1 MRTYDPIL
9 LPSSTPL
16 LPRVTRGSP
25 AIAGVRTR
33 IGQARALAAA
43 SSQGGA
49 EASGGA
55 GAGGAEGEVGAGSG
69 PRLVIYS
76 REGCCLCD
84 GLKEKIDTALMMGTE
99 SSALEGLQIEEGGRG
114 GGGGKG
120 ERLGDGVGMMGERKR
135 GRSVGEGQD
144 GAAAEW
150 VGEHRGS
157 ESTVGRRAVQVEVRD
172 ITARQ
177 EWMEAYQYEI
187 PVMMRV
193 TVDQSGNAVETL
205 TTLIP
210 RQSLRASVERVRK
223 ALETL
228 IPRQSIRA
236 SVERVRKALEVNS
249 LVNPPFHFP
258 TSLLPPTP
266 SSPPDPHS
274 PPVTPGISGASEEG
288 TRDPHSPPVTP
299 GISGASEEGTRDPHS
314 PPVTAG
320 ISGASEEDTRG
331 RILKLKLRPASSLCT
346 CSQCQ
351 LP

>member
-120 ERLGDGVGMMGERKR
+120 ERLGDGVGMMGERR
-135 GRSVGEGQD
+135 GEGVL
-144 GAAAEW
+144 GKIKAALLLS
-150 VGEHRGS
+150 GS
-157 ESTVGRRAVQVEVRD
+157 ESSAGRGARHNSEAGVDGGISVRD

-205 TTLIP
+205 IP

-223 ALETL
+223 VLE
-228 IPRQSIRA
+228 A
-236 SVERVRKALEVNS
+236 NS
-249 LVNPPFHFP
+249 
-258 TSLLPPTP
+258 
-266 SSPPDPHS
+266 
-274 PPVTPGISGASEEG
+274 
-288 TRDPHSPPVTP
+288 
-299 GISGASEEGTRDPHS
+299 
-314 PPVTAG
+314 
-320 ISGASEEDTRG
+320 
-331 RILKLKLRPASSLCT
+331 
-346 CSQCQ
+346 
-351 LP
+351 

>member
-33 IGQARALAAA
+33 MGQARALAAA

-99 SSALEGLQIEEGGRG
+99 SSALEGLQIE
-114 GGGGKG
+114 
-120 ERLGDGVGMMGERKR
+120 
-135 GRSVGEGQD
+135 
-144 GAAAEW
+144 
-150 VGEHRGS
+150 
-157 ESTVGRRAVQVEVRD
+157 VRD
-172 ITARQ
+172 ITTRQ

-205 TTLIP
+205 IP
-210 RQSLRASVERVRK
+210 RQSPRASVERVRK
-223 ALETL
+223 ALE
-228 IPRQSIRA
+228 A
-236 SVERVRKALEVNS
+236 A
-249 LVNPPFHFP
+249 F
-258 TSLLPPTP
+258 
-266 SSPPDPHS
+266 SSS
-274 PPVTPGISGASEEG
+274 A
-288 TRDPHSPPVTP
+288 
-299 GISGASEEGTRDPHS
+299 
-314 PPVTAG
+314 
-320 ISGASEEDTRG
+320 
-331 RILKLKLRPASSLCT
+331 
-346 CSQCQ
+346 
-351 LP
+351 